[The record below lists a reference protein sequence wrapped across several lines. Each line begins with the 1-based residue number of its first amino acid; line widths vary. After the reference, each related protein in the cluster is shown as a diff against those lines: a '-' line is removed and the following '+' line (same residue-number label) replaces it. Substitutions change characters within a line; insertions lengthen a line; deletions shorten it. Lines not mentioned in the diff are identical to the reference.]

1 MSQQL
6 INRSPD
12 LKRLRDDGYNVE
24 VRAGHLLV
32 KEVPYVN
39 ASREIR
45 RGTLVSTL
53 TLAGDVT
60 DKPDGHVA
68 MFVGDYP
75 CDQNGAA
82 LEKIRSGGGA
92 AIDDGLVANYSFSSK
107 PTHGQG
113 YADYY
118 EKMTA
123 YAAILQS
130 HVQAIDPKVTA
141 QTFTVVETGA
151 DESVFH
157 YEDTASS
164 RAGINLVSQ
173 KLKLSRIAIVGL
185 GGTGSYVLDLTA
197 KTPVG
202 EIHLFDGDQFLSHNA
217 FRAPSAASIEA
228 LRAKPSKV
236 AYLHHQYSQLHRSI
250 IPHAYY
256 LDASNAHE
264 LEGMEFVFLCIDAG
278 SAKKLIVEK
287 LEELGIPFI
296 DVGMGITLND
306 ESLGGIVQTT
316 LSTSSRRDNFRR
328 RVSLGD
334 PAPGNEYE
342 RNIQVADLNALNAA
356 LAVIAWKKLYGF
368 YRDYDKALYSSYTID
383 CNMLLSEDWA

>member
-12 LKRLRDDGYNVE
+12 LKRLRDHGYNIE
-24 VRAGHLLV
+24 VRAGHLLLN
-32 KEVPYVN
+32 EVPYVN

-45 RGTLVSTL
+45 LGILVSTL

-75 CDQNGAA
+75 CDLNGAA

-123 YAAILQS
+123 YVAILQS
-130 HVQAIDPKVTA
+130 HAQALDPKVTA
-141 QTFTVVETGA
+141 QTFTVVATSAE
-151 DESVFH
+151 ESVFH

-164 RAGINLVSQ
+164 RAGINVVSQ

-185 GGTGSYVLDLTA
+185 GGTGSYVLDLTS
-197 KTPVG
+197 KTPVS

-217 FRAPSAASIEA
+217 FRAPGAASIDT
-228 LRAKPSKV
+228 LRTKPSKV
-236 AYLHHQYSQLHRSI
+236 AYLHEQYSRLHRGI

-256 LDASNAHE
+256 LDASNVHE

-278 SAKKLIVEK
+278 SAKKLIVET
-287 LEELGIPFI
+287 LEELGLTFI
-296 DVGMGITLND
+296 DVGMGITLSD

-316 LSTSSRRDNFRR
+316 LSTPSRRDHFRR

-342 RNIQVADLNALNAA
+342 TNIQVADLNALNATFA
-356 LAVIAWKKLYGF
+356 IMAWKRLYGF
-368 YRDYDKALYSSYTID
+368 YRDYDRTLYSSYTID
-383 CNMLLSEDWA
+383 CNMLLGEDQA